1 MSRIPSHPGF
11 ASPQLSSRWLAE
23 LNVAD
28 TANEVVAIT
37 REFIQTWT
45 APELMRLPYYCR
57 PGRVTELKQI
67 QELAFLLERAQQNF
81 IGRLV
86 DAMVLDRMV
95 AFFTEASHAIDRI
108 LNPREGGAIRVAL
121 APEPF
126 GPGAVPRPS

>member
-11 ASPQLSSRWLAE
+11 ASNQLPTRWLAE

-28 TANEVVAIT
+28 SAAEVIAVT
-37 REFIQTWT
+37 RDFVQSWT
-45 APELMRLPYYCR
+45 APELLRLPYYCR
-57 PGRVTELKQI
+57 PGRITELKQI

-108 LNPREGGAIRVAL
+108 LNPREGGAIQPAL
-121 APEPF
+121 AEERFAPV
-126 GPGAVPRPS
+126 AVSRLS